1 MNKINTKEIYNKLI
15 RGECA
20 NFKPGKVLHC
30 QGTKPCAIIEIESG
44 ECRYFDTYV
53 LPLLSYPE
61 FEEKYKNEVKHQK
74 PKVEKPP
81 KRSSQLN
88 LTGEQSIIKPR
99 KSSAKKNK
107 TIDLSQVPQATATLP
122 KIVSNDTEDVPQ
134 LTLELFLPPAKKH

>member
-1 MNKINTKEIYNKLI
+1 MNKIHKKEIYNKLI

-30 QGTKPCAIIEIESG
+30 QGTKPCTIIEAESG
-44 ECRYFDTYV
+44 ECKYFETYV

-74 PKVEKPP
+74 PKIEKPP

-88 LTGEQSIIKPR
+88 LTGEQSIVKPKR
-99 KSSAKKNK
+99 SRTKKQK
-107 TIDLSQVPQATATLP
+107 VIDLSQVPQATATIP
-122 KIVSNDTEDVPQ
+122 KVVSENTQDVPQ
-134 LTLELFLPPAKKH
+134 LTLELFTPPEKKH